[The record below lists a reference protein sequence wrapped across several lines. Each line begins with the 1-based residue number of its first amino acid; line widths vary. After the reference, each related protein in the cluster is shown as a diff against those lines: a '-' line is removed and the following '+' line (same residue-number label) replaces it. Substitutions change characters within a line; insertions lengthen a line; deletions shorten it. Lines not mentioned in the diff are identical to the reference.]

1 VTIGE
6 SIRTGFRRA
15 TRWRLLLLCMLL
27 SAVPA
32 ALATLPLWRFLSG
45 LLDHAPRAALLA
57 TGLEGSWIPD
67 LARALGEDPQG
78 QAIPGGMLSA
88 LVVALLLGPALAGAM
103 LAEAGSAAPLRF
115 RALLTGA
122 GRYYARMFRTVLVA
136 VIPLGVAGLGA
147 VLVSKSTEKAVA
159 RMVTEAAA
167 ASRGRWALVAMGAL
181 FFVAHLTL
189 DAGRA
194 RMAAQPDRRSALK
207 AWFSGTW
214 LVLRRPV
221 HAFSIGLAGAL
232 AGPVLGLVVM
242 AFRERLP
249 AGPRW
254 AVFAGVLLAQ
264 AAAVA
269 VGWGRAVRLAGL
281 TRLAR
286 DDQEARLSRRRPTPS
301 PAPPPAPPPADPP
314 P

>member
-6 SIRTGFRRA
+6 SIRVGFRRA

-27 SAVPA
+27 SAIPA
-32 ALATLPLWRFLSG
+32 ALATLPIWRFLSG

-57 TGLEGSWIPD
+57 TGLEASWLPD
-67 LARALGEDPQG
+67 LAHAMGEDPQG

-103 LAEAGSAAPLRF
+103 LAEAGSVQSLRF
-115 RALLTGA
+115 RPLLTGA
-122 GRYYARMFRTVLVA
+122 GRYYGRMFRMVIVGA
-136 VIPLGVAGLGA
+136 IPLGLAGGGVAL
-147 VLVSKSTEKAVA
+147 LSKATDKAVA

-167 ASRGRWALVAMGAL
+167 ASRERWALVAMGAL
-181 FFVAHLTL
+181 VFLAHLTL

-194 RMAAQPDRRSALK
+194 RMAARPDRRSALK
-207 AWFSGTW
+207 AWLSGTW
-214 LVLRRPV
+214 LVIRHPV
-221 HAFSIGLAGAL
+221 HAVAVGLAGAL

-242 AFRERLP
+242 ALRERLP

-254 AVFAGVLLAQ
+254 ALIAGVLLAQ
-264 AAAVA
+264 VAAMA

-286 DDQEARLSRRRPTPS
+286 ADQEARLGRR
-301 PAPPPAPPPADPP
+301 PPAPPPADPP